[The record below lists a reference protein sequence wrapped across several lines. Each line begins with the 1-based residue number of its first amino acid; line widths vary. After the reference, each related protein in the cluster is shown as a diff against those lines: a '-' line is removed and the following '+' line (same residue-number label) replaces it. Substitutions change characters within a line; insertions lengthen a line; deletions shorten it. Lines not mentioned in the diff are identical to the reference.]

1 MPLNNLSFEVANV
14 TPNTYTLV
22 NVVNGAAIFTTGFP
36 AYVSGGS
43 SEPVSY
49 THLMVD
55 VRAESEAAARGETLP
70 EPVQEV
76 HPQAVFRA
84 DLAHDVQASGAVPV
98 FPQPESHVDPVP
110 AETTWKEPGSM
121 EHPATEPH
129 VEPPAKG

>member
-1 MPLNNLSFEVANV
+1 MK
-14 TPNTYTLV
+14 
-22 NVVNGAAIFTTGFP
+22 VVRFLKRSYINASI
-36 AYVSGGS
+36 V
-43 SEPVSY
+43 EPGETVLMADDALIGP
-49 THLMVD
+49 HMVD

-70 EPVQEV
+70 EPVPEV

-98 FPQPESHVDPVP
+98 FPQPEPHVDPVP
-110 AETTWKEPGSM
+110 AETVSPWAWKEPGSM